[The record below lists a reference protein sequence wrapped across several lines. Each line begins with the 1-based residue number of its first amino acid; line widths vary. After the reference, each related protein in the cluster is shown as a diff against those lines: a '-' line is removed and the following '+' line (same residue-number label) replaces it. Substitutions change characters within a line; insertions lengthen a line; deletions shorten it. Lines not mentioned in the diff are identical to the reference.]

1 MNSKR
6 LGKQTVKLNNPPC
19 IIGAYSSVGVKEGQ
33 GPLAKYFDTVY
44 DDDMLGEKTW
54 EKAESRLVCDT
65 IEGAMQKAS
74 KVPSDIQY
82 IFSGDL
88 LNQCVGSAFGIKNF
102 NIPYFGLFGACSTM
116 GESISLAS
124 MIIDGG
130 FADYCIAATE
140 SHFCSAERQFR
151 FPLEYGG
158 VRTPTSQWTVT
169 GSGAVVI
176 SSEKKDAPKV
186 THVTTGKIVDMGIVD
201 ANNMG
206 AAMAPSAADTIY
218 QHFEDTG
225 RSPDYYDYIVTGD
238 LGAVGASILIDFL
251 KEKDIDITSNY
262 VDCGMMIYDDEE
274 QDTKAGGS
282 GCGCSGSVFCGY
294 YYKQLIDRKIEKIL
308 FIPTGALM
316 STTTAQQGDP
326 IMGIAHCVAIEMGDR
341 L

>member
-1 MNSKR
+1 MDKHI
-6 LGKQTVKLNNPPC
+6 GKQTVELKTCPG

-33 GPLAKYFDTVY
+33 GPLSRYFDNIY
-44 DDDMLGEKTW
+44 DDDMLGEKSW

-65 IEGAMQKAS
+65 ISGALNNSGKT
-74 KVPSDIQY
+74 PEEIQY

-88 LNQCVGSAFGIKNF
+88 LNQCVGSAFGIKKF
-102 NIPYFGLFGACSTM
+102 DIPYFGLFGACSTM
-116 GESISLAS
+116 GESMSLAS

-130 FADYCIAATE
+130 FADYCVAATE

-169 GSGAVVI
+169 GSGAVVL
-176 SSEKKDAPKV
+176 SSKNANAPKI
-186 THVTTGKIVDMGIVD
+186 THITTGKIVDMGIVD

-218 QHFEDTG
+218 QHFEDTK
-225 RSPDYYDYIVTGD
+225 RDVSYYDRIITGD
-238 LGAVGASILIDFL
+238 LGSVGASILIDFL
-251 KEKDIDITSNY
+251 KEKDIDITKNY
-262 VDCGMMIYDDEE
+262 SDCGMMIYDDIE
-274 QDTKAGGS
+274 QGTKAGGS

-294 YYKQLIDRKIEKIL
+294 FYKQLKEKKLNRIL

-326 IMGIAHCVAIEMGDR
+326 IMGISHCVAIES
-341 L
+341 

>member
-1 MNSKR
+1 MNNSKR
-6 LGKQTVKLNNPPC
+6 LGKQTVRLSNPPS

-33 GPLAKYFDTVY
+33 GPLASYFDTVY
-44 DDDMLGEKTW
+44 EDDMLGEKTW
-54 EKAESRLVCDT
+54 EKAESKLVCDT
-65 IEGAMQKAS
+65 VAGAMQNAS
-74 KVPSDIQY
+74 KTPDDIQY

-116 GESISLAS
+116 GESLSLAA
-124 MIIDGG
+124 MTIDGG
-130 FADYCIAATE
+130 YAECCIAATE

-169 GSGAVVI
+169 GSGAVVL
-176 SSEKKDAPKV
+176 SSGEGYPKI
-186 THVTTGKIVDMGIVD
+186 TTVTTGKIVDMGIVD

-218 QHFEDTG
+218 QHFKDTE
-225 RSPDYYDYIVTGD
+225 RTPQYYDRIVTGD
-238 LGAVGASILIDFL
+238 LGAVGASILIDLL
-251 KEKDIDITSNY
+251 KDKKLDITDNY
-262 VDCGMMIYDDEE
+262 SDCGMMIYNDED
-274 QDTKAGGS
+274 QGTNSGGS

-294 YYKQLIDRKIEKIL
+294 YYKQLMKKHINKIL

-316 STTTAQQGDP
+316 STTTSQQGDP
-326 IMGIAHCVAIEMGDR
+326 IMGIAHCVSIEI
-341 L
+341 

>member
-1 MNSKR
+1 MESKR
-6 LGKQTVKLNNPPC
+6 KGKQTVILRNPPS

-33 GPLAKYFDTVY
+33 GPLSKYFDTVY

-65 IEGAMQKAS
+65 VAGAMQNAS
-74 KVPSDIQY
+74 KVADDIHY

-116 GESISLAS
+116 GESISLAA
-124 MIIDGG
+124 MTIDGG
-130 FADYCIAATE
+130 FADCCIAATE

-151 FPLEYGG
+151 FPIEYGG

-169 GSGAVVI
+169 GSGAIVLA
-176 SSEKKDAPKV
+176 SQGENAPKI
-186 THVTTGKIVDMGIVD
+186 TTVTTGRIVDMGIVD

-218 QHFEDTG
+218 QHFVDTG
-225 RSPDYYDYIVTGD
+225 RTPEYYDRIVTGD
-238 LGAVGASILIDFL
+238 LGSVGASILIDLL
-251 KEKDIDITSNY
+251 KDKNIDITSNY
-262 VDCGMMIYDDEE
+262 NDCGMMIYDDEE
-274 QDTKAGGS
+274 QGTKAGGS

-294 YYKQLIDRKIEKIL
+294 YYKKLISRHFEKIL
-308 FIPTGALM
+308 LIPTGALM

-326 IMGIAHCVAIEMGDR
+326 IMGISHCVAIEI
-341 L
+341 

>member
-6 LGKQTVKLNNPPC
+6 LGKQTVKLENPPG

-65 IEGAMQKAS
+65 VAGAIENAS
-74 KVPSDIQY
+74 KVPSEIQY

-102 NIPYFGLFGACSTM
+102 DIPYFGLFGACSTM
-116 GESISLAS
+116 GESISLAA
-124 MIIDGG
+124 MTIDGG
-130 FADYCIAATE
+130 FADCCVAATE

-151 FPLEYGG
+151 FPIEYGG

-169 GSGAVVI
+169 GSGAVVL
-176 SSEKKDAPKV
+176 SSEAADSPKV
-186 THVTTGKIVDMGIVD
+186 THVTTGRIVDMGIVD

-206 AAMAPSAADTIY
+206 AAMAPAAADTIY

-225 RSPDYYDYIVTGD
+225 RTPDYYDYIVTGD
-238 LGAVGASILIDFL
+238 LGSVGASILIDFL
-251 KEKDIDITSNY
+251 KDKNIDITSNY
-262 VDCGMMIYDDEE
+262 ADCGMMIYNDID

-294 YYKQLIDRKIEKIL
+294 YYKQLLKKHFKKIL

-326 IMGIAHCVAIEMGDR
+326 IMGIAHCVAIEI
-341 L
+341 

>member
-6 LGKQTVKLNNPPC
+6 IGKQTVKLQNPPS

-54 EKAESRLVCDT
+54 EKAESRLVSDT
-65 IEGAMQKAS
+65 ISGALKHAG
-74 KVPSDIQY
+74 KTPEDIQY

-116 GESISLAS
+116 GESLSIAS
-124 MIIDGG
+124 MVIDGG
-130 FADYCIAATE
+130 FADFCVSATE

-169 GSGAVVI
+169 GSGAVVLAKNG
-176 SSEKKDAPKV
+176 EDMPKV
-186 THVTTGKIVDMGIVD
+186 TYVTTGKIVDMGIVD

-218 QHFEDTG
+218 QHFLDTK
-225 RSPDYYDYIVTGD
+225 RVVSYYDYIVTGD
-238 LGAVGASILIDFL
+238 LGAVGASILIDLL
-251 KEKDIDITSNY
+251 KQKGIDITSNY
-262 VDCGMMIYDDEE
+262 NDCGMMIYDDIE
-274 QDTKAGGS
+274 QGTKAGGS

-294 YYKQLIDRKIEKIL
+294 YYKQLMKRTFSKIL

-326 IMGIAHCVAIEMGDR
+326 IMGISHCVAIEI
-341 L
+341 

>member
-6 LGKQTVKLNNPPC
+6 IGKQTVKLENPPT
-19 IIGAYSSVGVKEGQ
+19 IISAYSSVGVKEGQ

-44 DDDMLGEKTW
+44 EDDMLGEKTW

-65 IEGAMQKAS
+65 ITGALHNAS
-74 KVPSDIQY
+74 KVPADIQY

-102 NIPYFGLFGACSTM
+102 DIPYFGLFGACSTM
-116 GESISLAS
+116 GESLSLAS

-130 FADYCIAATE
+130 YADCCIAATE

-169 GSGAVVI
+169 GSGAAVL
-176 SSEKKDAPKV
+176 SSENSDGPKI
-186 THVTTGKIVDMGIVD
+186 THVTTGRIVDMGIVD

-206 AAMAPSAADTIY
+206 AAMAPAAADTIY
-218 QHFEDTG
+218 QHFVDTG
-225 RSPDYYDYIVTGD
+225 RTPAYYDYIVTGD

-251 KEKDIDITSNY
+251 KDRKIDITSNY
-262 VDCGMMIYDDEE
+262 SDCGMMIYDDIKQE
-274 QDTKAGGS
+274 TKAGGS

-294 YYKQLIDRKIEKIL
+294 YYKKLIKKHFRKIL

-326 IMGIAHCVAIEMGDR
+326 IMGIAHCVAIEI
-341 L
+341 

>member
-1 MNSKR
+1 MSSKR
-6 LGKQTVKLNNPPC
+6 LGRQTVQLENPPS
-19 IIGAYSSVGVKEGQ
+19 IIGAYSSVGVKEGK
-33 GPLAKYFDTVY
+33 GPLNAYFDTIY

-65 IEGAMQKAS
+65 VDGAMQNAS
-74 KVPSDIQY
+74 IVSDEVQY

-88 LNQCVGSAFGIKNF
+88 LNQCVGSAFGIKKF

-116 GESISLAS
+116 GESLSLAA
-124 MIIDGG
+124 MTIDGG
-130 FADYCIAATE
+130 FADCCIAATE

-169 GSGAVVI
+169 GSGAVVL
-176 SSEKKDAPKV
+176 SSKHIKGTPRI
-186 THVTTGKIVDMGIVD
+186 THITTGRIVDMGIVD

-225 RSPDYYDYIVTGD
+225 RKTEYYDKIVTGD
-238 LGAVGASILIDFL
+238 LGSVGASILIDLL
-251 KEKDIDITSNY
+251 KDKNIDIAKNY
-262 VDCGMMIYDDEE
+262 NDCGMMIYDDEK

-294 YYKQLIDRKIEKIL
+294 YYKQLIKKHFNKIL

-326 IMGIAHCVAIEMGDR
+326 IMGISHCVAIEI
-341 L
+341 